1 MPVSDFF
8 SAKIKSTFT
17 EHTTTFTEYTKNK
30 LSYEYVKITQLRMK
44 CEGCNR
50 DIYWASGGG
59 EWKKK
64 VVMTLSYI
72 FLENSICYSN

>member
-64 VVMTLSYI
+64 SCNDIIIYFSSKFNL
-72 FLENSICYSN
+72 LQ